1 MIVELKPIY
10 VNQKSFYGKAMI
22 EAYNNILI
30 LYSYNVKICKIT
42 NGKFYRVFNS
52 YSATTMR
59 HVNEFRMQNG
69 FSKLSKKEWLK
80 LEVEV

>member
-10 VNQKSFYGKAMI
+10 TNQSSFYGKTAI
-22 EAYNNILI
+22 EIQNDVFT
-30 LYSYNVKICKIT
+30 LYSYNVKICKIA
-42 NGKFYRVFNS
+42 NGKFHRFFNG
-52 YSATTMR
+52 YTATTMT

-69 FSKLSKKEWLK
+69 LQRLSKKEWLK